1 MFFDSL
7 AGVLTSV
14 LRNRLFRATPK
25 RAWSICAK
33 ASRSLARLAAAFASC
48 RRGGAMLL
56 AGFVAMTLLTSLG
69 ALMTNYA
76 WREAQEE
83 ELKAALR
90 AAVSAAGQLLSRVTE
105 AAVQEQIKERV
116 AGVLGGLTKG
126 LSISP
131 DDVTI
136 AHETATG
143 ITTISVGGS
152 ARYRFE
158 KLWGGGDGSD
168 DVNLPRQTVSVSLD
182 VDRYETV
189 IAADVSP
196 SMGNVLENGK
206 AATRMDA
213 LKAAIEVAIQSM
225 EAVNAENPG
234 SMNIGM
240 VPFAA
245 VVNVGD
251 TSGTGETAG
260 KRRYAHLLGGAA
272 HNDASAVTS
281 GHWVDTFH
289 NYGST
294 GGTWGNDLQAQTLPI
309 FATSTS
315 WVLSGSW
322 NINLTDEAPGLG
334 TWSVQR
340 ENFWNGCVMARWGAY
355 WDASARPAACAAG
368 CQASCAEGDAT
379 CTECAAGCWQ
389 SNMSLNAGL
398 WPARSNVAAWSASS
412 TALVNEP
419 LHLSDAPPNTTNANT
434 RFTAYSWP
442 DAEVSGTADARLHG
456 ALLETL
462 NPGKLTDMNDLRYA
476 RGGNNKW
483 SIDNSGGSWY
493 CPPVAIQPLIENA
506 ATLRTSTDALGSMI
520 FIPNARSGT
529 FTHLGIVWGL
539 RVLSPLWA
547 DIWAT
552 RDATNSKR
560 PLTPCAAGETGTHC
574 RQFVKKTIL
583 LITDGKNAI
592 GRLSMRNIPVGDP
605 NRDGK
610 RGRVLNDANYEF
622 YGSPST
628 SSNINIGGSTL
639 CSKFKDIASTAF
651 GDAVSDTTAVAFNQR
666 FSDLD
671 ASDKFSGA
679 SLTRV
684 VTAIEKAM
692 EVTLPTAGKTLLG
705 DLTPWELFRGGG
717 FRSDGTSL
725 SDALVNTTNGFGLD
739 GRPVYDD
746 GACRATSSFTSY
758 GRFEDLVQVGG
769 QPVADVAPFTGFTG
783 NLQTAVTSQ
792 LNDWTVEACE
802 IAKKRGVQIKVVY
815 ISTTYPETWTE
826 LIRRQNATL
835 EEVRKCIDANGGDR
849 NRDVYETPTAA
860 SLTATFREVFSVR
873 RNLRFLN

>member
-25 RAWSICAK
+25 RAWSICAQ

-56 AGFVAMTLLTSLG
+56 AGFVAMTLLTTLG
-69 ALMTNYA
+69 GLMTNYA

-105 AAVQEQIKERV
+105 AAVQEQIKDRV

-143 ITTISVGGS
+143 ITTVSVGGS

-158 KLWGGGDGSD
+158 NLWGGGDGSG

-196 SMGNVLENGK
+196 SMGYILETGK
-206 AATRMDA
+206 TATRMVA

-240 VPFAA
+240 VPFGS

-272 HNDASAVTS
+272 HDDASAVTS

-294 GGTWGNDLQAQTLPI
+294 GGTWGNDLQAQMLPI

-315 WVLSGSW
+315 WVLTGAW
-322 NINLTDEAPGLG
+322 NIDLTDEAPGLG

-340 ENFWNGCVMARWGAY
+340 EDFWNGCVMARWGAY
-355 WDASARPAACAAG
+355 WDASARPAACATG
-368 CQASCAEGDAT
+368 CQASCADGDAT

-389 SNMSLNAGL
+389 SDMSLNAGL
-398 WPARSNVAAWSASS
+398 WPARSDVAAWSASS

-442 DAEVSGTADARLHG
+442 DNEVSGTADARLHG

-462 NPGKLTDMNDLRYA
+462 NPGKLSDMHIVQNA

-483 SIDNSGGSWY
+483 SIANSGGNWY
-493 CPPVAIQPLIENA
+493 CPSVAIQPLIENA
-506 ATLRTSTDALGSMI
+506 TTLRASTNALEAMT

-539 RVLSPLWA
+539 RTLSPLWK

-552 RDATNSKR
+552 RDATNTKR

-583 LITDGKNAI
+583 LITDGKNVL
-592 GRLSMRNIPVGDP
+592 GRTSINSTPA
-605 NRDGK
+605 NDGR
-610 RGRVLNDANYEF
+610 RGRVLVDSDYLF
-622 YGSPST
+622 YGATST
-628 SSNINIGGSTL
+628 NNLHIGGATV
-639 CSKFKDIASTAF
+639 CSEFKDIASTAYA
-651 GDAVSDTTAVAFNQR
+651 DAVGDTTAATFNGR

-671 ASDKFSGA
+671 ASGKFSGD
-679 SLTRV
+679 SLNRV
-684 VTAIEKAM
+684 VAAVEKSM

-705 DLTPWELFRGGG
+705 DLTPWDLFRGGG
-717 FRSDGTSL
+717 FAADGSSL
-725 SDALVNTTNGFGLD
+725 SDALVDTNNGFGLD

-758 GRFEDLVQVGG
+758 GRVEDLVQVGG
-769 QPVADVAPFTGFTG
+769 QPVAGVAPFAGFSG
-783 NLQTAVTSQ
+783 SLQTAATTR
-792 LNDWTVEACE
+792 LNDWTVEACDL
-802 IAKKRGVQIKVVY
+802 AKQRGVQIKVVY
-815 ISTTYPETWTE
+815 ISTAYPESWVA
-826 LIRRQNATL
+826 LRRSQEATL